1 MGDKGGDAIY
11 VAILSTSHRLN
22 GQALDIVLSRSRS
35 CRLLDGGF
43 LPGNWTPHVWIPA
56 FVELES
62 GVWP

>member
-11 VAILSTSHRLN
+11 VAILSTSHRLH
-22 GQALDIVLSRSRS
+22 GQALEIVLSRSRS
-35 CRLLDGGF
+35 CRRRISSRELDA
-43 LPGNWTPHVWIPA
+43 THPA